1 MDRFLGEL
9 RQIVCTHGGRLGV
22 KSHACVVISGVGAKT
37 GGTRQDLSLL
47 QPALLEES
55 RGFTVC

>member
-37 GGTRQDLSLL
+37 GGRDKTSLR